1 VYCAMLLKRDE
12 NLDVVNAAI
21 RSGRNVHSGL
31 LTLTI
36 NDSTD
41 ITKNDVDR
49 FLDWIGMRLASFR
62 EDGKK
67 IAHNEDAHYCEYC
80 VVLDPPVISY

>member
-1 VYCAMLLKRDE
+1 MIKRKR
-12 NLDVVNAAI
+12 L
-21 RSGRNVHSGL
+21 GQHF
-31 LTLTI
+31 LTSNSI
-36 NDSTD
+36 ANSIVSEAN

-62 EDGKK
+62 KDGKK
-67 IAHNEDAHYCEYC
+67 ISHNEDAHYCEYC